1 MVVCI
6 VTKTK
11 TFGIELK
18 TQTILTAD
26 IIQSILFNDDKQSAT
41 KVRNEEGNVETVFRL
56 KKKDLFH
63 MP

>member
-18 TQTILTAD
+18 IQTILTAD

-41 KVRNEEGNVETVFRL
+41 KVRNEEGNVETVFR
-56 KKKDLFH
+56 
-63 MP
+63 